1 MSLESVSLKKLSYR
15 FANQQRFKS
24 KVLNTQK
31 QYKYTEWLTQVI
43 YTIKYLSIGMNGL
56 LTQTIANY
64 LR

>member
-1 MSLESVSLKKLSYR
+1 MSLEKLSYR

-31 QYKYTEWLTQVI
+31 QYKYTEWLTQLI

>member
-1 MSLESVSLKKLSYR
+1 MSLEKLSYR
-15 FANQQRFKS
+15 FANQQKFKS
-24 KVLNTQK
+24 KVLNKQK